1 MILTLIEF
9 HELIGYFFA
18 ALIGFIMGIMGAGGG
33 IMAVPTLVYLIG
45 IEPIL
50 ATTYSL
56 FIVGSTSLI
65 GSSNY
70 MRWELVNYK
79 TAILFSLH
87 SFLAVFLTRNF
98 LLPSIP
104 LVIFEW
110 NDWKLTKE
118 AFILGFF
125 AIIMIYS
132 AYNMIKSNKHIGA
145 PIGKSIS
152 IRKNYPAFLL
162 KTSIV
167 GMVTGLVGAGGG
179 FLIVPALVLLMKL
192 PMKMA
197 IGTSLFIISLNSI
210 MGFFS
215 SLGHQTI
222 NWSFLTPFSITA
234 IIGVF
239 IGSHSSKY
247 FPANQLKTAFGW
259 FVLIMGTT
267 ILIKELFF
275 DV

>member
-1 MILTLIEF
+1 
-9 HELIGYFFA
+9 
-18 ALIGFIMGIMGAGGG
+18 
-33 IMAVPTLVYLIG
+33 
-45 IEPIL
+45 
-50 ATTYSL
+50 
-56 FIVGSTSLI
+56 
-65 GSSNY
+65 

-79 TAILFSLH
+79 TAISFALH

-98 LLPSIP
+98 LLPAIP

-110 NDWKLTKE
+110 GNWKLTKE
-118 AFILGFF
+118 ILILGLF
-125 AIIMIYS
+125 AIIMIFS

-145 PIGKSIS
+145 PIGKPVS

-167 GMVTGLVGAGGG
+167 GLVTGLVGAGGG
-179 FLIVPALVLLMKL
+179 FLIVPALVLLMRL
-192 PMKMA
+192 PMKNA

-222 NWSFLTPFSITA
+222 DWRFLIPFSITA
-234 IIGVF
+234 VVGVF
-239 IGSHSSKY
+239 IGSHTSKY
-247 FPANQLKTAFGW
+247 FPASQLKTAFGW
-259 FVLIMGTT
+259 FVLVMGTV

-275 DV
+275 DL